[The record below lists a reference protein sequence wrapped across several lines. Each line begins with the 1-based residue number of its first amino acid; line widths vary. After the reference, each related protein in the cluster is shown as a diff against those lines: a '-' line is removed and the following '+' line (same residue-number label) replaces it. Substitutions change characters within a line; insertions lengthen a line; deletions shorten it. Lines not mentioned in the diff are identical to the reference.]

1 MRILKFK
8 YLFLITCFMAI
19 NATNTE
25 YLKQLD
31 MESSKNVS
39 HASLT
44 ERCGQLNESMANAS
58 CANGTR
64 PYWLLSLDGG
74 GIRGLMH
81 LYALVKLEE
90 ITQKSVIDLFDG
102 VAGTSIGGVIACLLT
117 LPNPEFPTRSLYSA
131 RDVLE
136 IMLEN
141 KDEMVVTNWESLGGI
156 LGTHYKTAP
165 VKNFLEKILRKNSF
179 KNRLLPTVLITHDL
193 HSYSERLISTTDS
206 QDFYTKDVAMA
217 TCAAP
222 TYCEPQYVS
231 TIDSSNEYLLS
242 DGGTAMNNPVLAG
255 IALIQQH
262 YGASMDDIC
271 AVSFGTGVVG
281 ERHNGDFLRS
291 GGCFDWACEI
301 ADLCIDG
308 QLSVIESTAKLY
320 LGNRYYRFNP
330 YLGKGN
336 VRLDDVSERYIRTLR
351 NASSQMLDANNKFSV
366 IAAALQIDANN
377 DAELKKEERSVGM
390 QQQNVEKN
398 VLPPSVACS
407 DAPVVAEWSCWNTF
421 KGWLA
426 DLCG

>member
-1 MRILKFK
+1 MCVLKFK

-19 NATNTE
+19 NAANTE
-25 YLKQLD
+25 CLTQLD

-39 HASLT
+39 CASLT

-58 CANGTR
+58 CTNGTR

-81 LYALVKLEE
+81 LHALVKLEE
-90 ITQKSVIDLFDG
+90 VTQKSVIDLFDG

-117 LPNPEFPTRSLYSA
+117 LPNPDFPTRPLYSA

-136 IMLEN
+136 IMFEN
-141 KDEMVVTNWESLGGI
+141 KDEMVVTNWQSLGGI
-156 LGTHYKTAP
+156 LGTHYKTTP
-165 VKNFLEKILRKNSF
+165 VRNFLEKILGKNNF

-222 TYCEPQYVS
+222 TYYEPQYVR

-242 DGGTAMNNPVLAG
+242 DGGTAMNNPILAG

-262 YGASMDDIC
+262 YGASMNDIH
-271 AVSFGTGVVG
+271 AVSLGTGAVG
-281 ERHNGDFLRS
+281 ERRNGDSLHG
-291 GGCFDWACEI
+291 GGCFDWAVEI

-308 QLSVIESTAKLY
+308 QLSVIDSTARLY

-330 YLGKGN
+330 HLGKGN
-336 VRLDDVSERYIRTLR
+336 VRLDDTSDRYTCVLN
-351 NASSQMLDANNKFSV
+351 NASSKMLNGDNKFSV
-366 IAAALQIDANN
+366 VAAALQMDANN
-377 DAELKKEERSVGM
+377 DAELKKTERSFGIHL
-390 QQQNVEKN
+390 QK
-398 VLPPSVACS
+398 VLPPRFACS
-407 DAPVVAEWSCWNTF
+407 APVAAEWSCWGIF
-421 KGWLA
+421 GWLA

>member
-1 MRILKFK
+1 MLVLKFK

-19 NATNTE
+19 NAANTE
-25 YLKQLD
+25 YLMLD
-31 MESSKNVS
+31 TESSENVS
-39 HASLT
+39 HSSLT
-44 ERCGQLNESMANAS
+44 EICGQLNESMANAS
-58 CANGTR
+58 CGHGTR
-64 PYWLLSLDGG
+64 PHWLLSLDGG

-102 VAGTSIGGVIACLLT
+102 IAGTSVGGVIACLLT
-117 LPNPEFPTRSLYSA
+117 LPNPNCPTRPLYSA
-131 RDVLE
+131 KNVLE

-141 KDEMVVTNWESLGGI
+141 KDDMVVTNWQSLGGI
-156 LGTHYKTAP
+156 LGTHYKTTP
-165 VKNFLEKILRKNSF
+165 VRNLLEKLLGENNF
-179 KNRLLPTVLITHDL
+179 KNRVLPTVLITHDL

-222 TYCEPQYVS
+222 TYYEPQYVS

-262 YGASMDDIC
+262 YGASMNDIH

-281 ERHNGDFLRS
+281 QNRDGDLLHK
-291 GGCFDWACEI
+291 GGCFDWALEI

-320 LGNRYYRFNP
+320 LGDRYCRFNP
-330 YLGKGN
+330 CLGKGN
-336 VRLDDVSERYIRTLR
+336 VRLDDVSDRYISILSD
-351 NASSQMLDANNKFSV
+351 AISQTLDADNKFSAV
-366 IAAALQIDANN
+366 AAALQMDANN
-377 DAELKKEERSVGM
+377 NKELKKAERSAGM
-390 QQQNVEKN
+390 HLQKVEQK
-398 VLPPSVACS
+398 VLPPSVACA
-407 DAPVVAEWSCWNTF
+407 DTAVTAEWSCWGVIQ
-421 KGWLA
+421 GWLVN
-426 DLCG
+426 LCG